1 MICCKTI
8 CSIAVSNVKMK
19 AKFLLILLFPAL
31 IFSCSQPSKKQF
43 YWLEGKWVQTNGE
56 ANFHEEWTRVN
67 DTLLIGKGFV
77 IDGTDSLFSEK
88 LSLITSSEQTI
99 YRVEM
104 TTGRIADFKLTE
116 NTADKLVFGLP
127 ENDFPSKISYTKK
140 SETELVVLLE
150 GSGNGKAIKDELTFK
165 RVND

>member
-1 MICCKTI
+1 M
-8 CSIAVSNVKMK
+8 KMK
-19 AKFLLILLFPAL
+19 AKNLLLLFPIL
-31 IFSCSQPSKKQF
+31 IFSCSQPSEKQF
-43 YWLEGKWVQTNGE
+43 SWIEGKWVQSNGE

-67 DTLLIGKGFV
+67 DTLLIGKGFI
-77 IDGTDSLFSEK
+77 IDGIDSLFSEK
-88 LSLITSSEQTI
+88 LSLLTSGDQTI

-116 NTADKLVFGLP
+116 NSADKLVFEMP

-150 GSGNGKAIKDELTFK
+150 GSENGKEIKDELVFSK
-165 RVND
+165 Q

>member
-1 MICCKTI
+1 M
-8 CSIAVSNVKMK
+8 KMK
-19 AKFLLILLFPAL
+19 AKNLLLLFPLL
-31 IFSCSQPSKKQF
+31 IFSCSQPSEKQF
-43 YWLEGKWVQTNGE
+43 SWIEGKWVQSNGE

-77 IDGTDSLFSEK
+77 VDGTDSLFSEK
-88 LSLITSSEQTI
+88 LSLLTSGEQTI

-116 NTADKLVFGLP
+116 NTADKLVFEMP

-150 GSGNGKAIKDELTFK
+150 GSENGKEIKDELTFK

>member
-1 MICCKTI
+1 
-8 CSIAVSNVKMK
+8 MK
-19 AKFLLILLFPAL
+19 AKSILILLFPLL
-31 IFSCSQPSKKQF
+31 IFSCKQPSKQQF
-43 YWLEGKWVQTNGE
+43 GWIEGKWVQSNGE

-67 DTLLIGKGFV
+67 DSLLIGKGFV
-77 IDGTDSLFSEK
+77 VDGTDSLFSEK
-88 LSLITSSEQTI
+88 LSLLTSGEQTV

-116 NTADKLVFGLP
+116 NTADKLVFELP

-150 GSGNGKAIKDELTFK
+150 GNENGKEIKDELIFK

>member
-1 MICCKTI
+1 
-8 CSIAVSNVKMK
+8 MK
-19 AKFLLILLFPAL
+19 AKNLLILLFPAL
-31 IFSCSQPSKKQF
+31 IFSCSQPAEKKF
-43 YWLEGKWVQTNGE
+43 NWIEGKWIQSNGE

-77 IDGTDSLFSEK
+77 VDGTDSLFSEK
-88 LSLITSSEQTI
+88 LSLLTSGEQTI

-116 NTADKLVFGLP
+116 NTADKLVFELP

-150 GSGNGKAIKDELTFK
+150 GSENGKEIRDELTFK

>member
-1 MICCKTI
+1 MSPK
-8 CSIAVSNVKMK
+8 S
-19 AKFLLILLFPAL
+19 LLIPLFFLL
-31 IFSCSQPSKKQF
+31 IFSCSQHSEKQF
-43 YWLEGKWVQTNGE
+43 SWLEGKWIQSNGE
-56 ANFHEEWTRVN
+56 ANFHEEWTRVS

-88 LSLITSSEQTI
+88 LSLLTSGEQTI

-116 NTADKLVFGLP
+116 NTADKLVFEMP

-140 SETELVVLLE
+140 SDNELVVVLE
-150 GSGNGKAIKDELTFK
+150 GIDNGREIKDELIFS
-165 RVND
+165 RQ